1 MYRTLNIIAL
11 HTTRY
16 NDRHSILA
24 AYSREMGR
32 VSFLV
37 PAGNGREAARRRALL
52 MPLSPVECV
61 AGITHGRDIF
71 TMRDPRATLP
81 MHGIHAD
88 PIRAI
93 VAMFVCEVAATV
105 LRESQA
111 DTPTYAFLLDTAMR
125 LNDPATPTAN
135 FPIAFLYRL
144 GTFIGIEPD
153 VSSWSEG
160 RVLDLVDGTFRA
172 TPPMHPHFLPA
183 ADSRVVATLS
193 RISWDN
199 LGAYKFTRAERAR
212 VLDTILGYYTM
223 HYTNLSALKSPD
235 VLRSVLA

>member
-61 AGITHGRDIF
+61 AGITR
-71 TMRDPRATLP
+71 PR
-81 MHGIHAD
+81 HIHHARPTGHTAHARHPCRSD
-88 PIRAI
+88 QGV

-105 LRESQA
+105 LREMPG